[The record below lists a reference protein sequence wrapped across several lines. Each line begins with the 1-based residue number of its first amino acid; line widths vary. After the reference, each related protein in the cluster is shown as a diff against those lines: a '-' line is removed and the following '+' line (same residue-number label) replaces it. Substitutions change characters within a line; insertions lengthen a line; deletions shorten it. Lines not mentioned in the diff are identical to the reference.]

1 MGEEKDEAK
10 MDLLLT
16 VLQIPAEVAEVVES
30 TAIPPVP
37 AVQALCVSGCTRKH
51 NNKLKGE
58 RLCTTL

>member
-30 TAIPPVP
+30 TAIPPELV
-37 AVQALCVSGCTRKH
+37 ALASCAFACIRKR
-51 NNKLKGE
+51 NDKLKGE
-58 RLCTTL
+58 RLCTTS

>member
-1 MGEEKDEAK
+1 MGLEAPVGEEKDEAK

-37 AVQALCVSGCTRKH
+37 AVLASCA
-51 NNKLKGE
+51 
-58 RLCTTL
+58 